1 MIFIEHAYVR
11 YRKRLYKHFCEI
23 NRCLLKMSL
32 IVGKV
37 MPPFDGMVPTNNG

>member
-11 YRKRLYKHFCEI
+11 CIQRLYKHFCEI

-32 IVGKV
+32 IIRKF
-37 MPPFDGMVPTNNG
+37 MPPLDGMVRINNG